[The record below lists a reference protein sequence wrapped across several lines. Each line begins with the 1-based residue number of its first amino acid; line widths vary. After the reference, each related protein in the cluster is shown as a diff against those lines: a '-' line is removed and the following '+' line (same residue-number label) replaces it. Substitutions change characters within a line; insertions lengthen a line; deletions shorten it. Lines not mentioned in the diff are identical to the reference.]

1 MRKILVTLIL
11 SLFTI
16 GTASAEIGVNVGISG
31 QLGLFAASATEK
43 DTGSH
48 GTTTGDD
55 ETNSDSDFIGLGYAS
70 IFIEKELGPLTIGVD
85 YVPDAL
91 ETETAEQTTTDKTTS
106 ATAAS
111 VTNKVQVDFSDIRT
125 LYARINLLSGSYFKI
140 GHVSGTI
147 ETNETMGTSS
157 QSGSTVGDQDLDGTA
172 YGFGYIWTAENGFQI
187 RAEGMYGDYDTFS
200 VVDTSGDTYTVN
212 KMESLTASLKVAK
225 AF

>member
-1 MRKILVTLIL
+1 MKKLIATIFASIFLFSSHSLAADLGVT
-11 SLFTI
+11 
-16 GTASAEIGVNVGISG
+16 VG
-31 QLGLFAASATEK
+31 LGLN
-43 DTGSH
+43 
-48 GTTTGDD
+48 
-55 ETNSDSDFIGLGYAS
+55 TNLGYAEVTEDQDDS
-70 IFIEKELGPLTIGVD
+70 RSSGKATDDGIFVDDSMGIFAEVNIGERISVGVD
-85 YVPDAL
+85 ILADSYGTPEAQN
-91 ETETAEQTTTDKTTS
+91 AQNGS
-106 ATAAS
+106 
-111 VTNKVQVDFSDIRT
+111 TNKVQVDFSDIRT